1 MHTQVVG
8 RYILHPLL
16 PGVQAT
22 HGTQQGGCSVT
33 DRGCEVEGQLSN
45 QVLTAPSLPLLFLLF
60 VKNILASSKLCFH
73 TGSSLSQKPFTNS
86 LVTVK
91 QVVMFF
97 FNKSGLGANALSD
110 KFQVFNSHICLQ
122 SHSYFISCCYP
133 GHLTKMKV
141 CAGTL
146 M

>member
-22 HGTQQGGCSVT
+22 HGTQQGGWSVA
-33 DRGCEVEGQLSN
+33 DRGCKVEGQLSN
-45 QVLTAPSLPLLFLLF
+45 QVLTAPSFPLLSLLF
-60 VKNILASSKLCFH
+60 VKNILAYSKLCFH

-86 LVTVK
+86 LVIVK
-91 QVVMFF
+91 QVVVFF

-110 KFQVFNSHICLQ
+110 SFRYSTHTSVYSHVPILSVVAIQ
-122 SHSYFISCCYP
+122 AI
-133 GHLTKMKV
+133 
-141 CAGTL
+141 
-146 M
+146 